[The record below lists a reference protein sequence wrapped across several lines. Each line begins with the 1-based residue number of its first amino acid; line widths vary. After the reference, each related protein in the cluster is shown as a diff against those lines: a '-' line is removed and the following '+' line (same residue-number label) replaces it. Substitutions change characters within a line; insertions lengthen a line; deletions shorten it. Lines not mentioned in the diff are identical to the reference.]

1 MYYDQDI
8 SSVFGELRT
17 SVKGLS
23 PEDAEKRLE
32 EYGKNELK
40 EKEKVSV
47 FRLFLSQ
54 FKSILI
60 LILVIAAIVS
70 ALLGEAIDAAVILFT
85 VFLAGILGFAQEY
98 RAEKAIELLKSLTSP
113 EATVVRNGSEK
124 KIPSTYLVPGDTILL
139 QTGDRIPAD
148 ARIIEEFNLKVDESS
163 LTGESVPVQKVIDAL
178 PAGTSEA
185 DRNNM
190 VYAGTAVAY
199 GRGKAVITATGMKT
213 SFGELAGLLVTI
225 ERSR

>member
-23 PEDAEKRLE
+23 PPEDAEKRLE

-70 ALLGEAIDAAVILFT
+70 ALLAKPLM
-85 VFLAGILGFAQEY
+85 
-98 RAEKAIELLKSLTSP
+98 LL
-113 EATVVRNGSEK
+113 
-124 KIPSTYLVPGDTILL
+124 
-139 QTGDRIPAD
+139 
-148 ARIIEEFNLKVDESS
+148 
-163 LTGESVPVQKVIDAL
+163 
-178 PAGTSEA
+178 
-185 DRNNM
+185 
-190 VYAGTAVAY
+190 
-199 GRGKAVITATGMKT
+199 
-213 SFGELAGLLVTI
+213 
-225 ERSR
+225 